1 MFCFETVKLKFNFC
15 KSRMSFSDS
24 CWSGTELDN
33 FTLPCALRLH
43 FTLQYNSYRLL
54 DVMQVERCPPR
65 FSFICSPVPFMISS
79 HQNHT
84 SGRCSPSV
92 SHPLAVNVVR
102 THTGICM
109 GFECCLIDWLKTH
122 DSYRNVSTGNKILDI
137 LCLLYFSWNY
147 FSKNSSV

>member
-1 MFCFETVKLKFNFC
+1 MILVEVGQNLITSLFLVL
-15 KSRMSFSDS
+15 
-24 CWSGTELDN
+24 
-33 FTLPCALRLH
+33 CA
-43 FTLQYNSYRLL
+43 FTLQYSITPTVCWMSCRSNVVNQRF
-54 DVMQVERCPPR
+54 PPR
-65 FSFICSPVPFMISS
+65 FLSEHFFSFICSPVPFMISS

-122 DSYRNVSTGNKILDI
+122 DSYRNLSTGNKILDI
-137 LCLLYFSWNY
+137 LCLLYFSWSFFY
-147 FSKNSSV
+147 KNSSV

>member
-1 MFCFETVKLKFNFC
+1 MILVEVGQNLITSLFLVL
-15 KSRMSFSDS
+15 
-24 CWSGTELDN
+24 
-33 FTLPCALRLH
+33 CA
-43 FTLQYNSYRLL
+43 FTLQYNSYHLL
-54 DVMQVERCPPR
+54 DVMQVERCPQTFPPR
-65 FSFICSPVPFMISS
+65 FLSEHFFSFICSPVPFMISS

-122 DSYRNVSTGNKILDI
+122 DSNRNVSTGNKILDI
-137 LCLLYFSWNY
+137 LCLLYFSWNF